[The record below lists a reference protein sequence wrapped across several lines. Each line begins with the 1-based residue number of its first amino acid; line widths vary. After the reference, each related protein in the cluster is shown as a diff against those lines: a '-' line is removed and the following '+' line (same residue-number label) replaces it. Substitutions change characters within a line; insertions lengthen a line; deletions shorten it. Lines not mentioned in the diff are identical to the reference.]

1 MYRGY
6 TLETENNGNWYSISD
21 SLQKLNVS
29 RRTLYDRINKDELIT
44 KKEGRNRLVWLDDTV
59 EVDTSTYTKQNV
71 DLVKE
76 LRSQL
81 EYFKTK
87 VMNLESQLNEYHQ
100 ELSQQRQ
107 RTDTIILKMTDQNQ
121 LLLES
126 KPFWKFW

>member
-1 MYRGY
+1 M
-6 TLETENNGNWYSISD
+6 ETENNGNWYSISD

-87 VMNLESQLNEYHQ
+87 VMNLESQLSEYHQ

>member
-1 MYRGY
+1 
-6 TLETENNGNWYSISD
+6 LETENNGNWYSISD

>member
-1 MYRGY
+1 M
-6 TLETENNGNWYSISD
+6 ETENNGNWYSISD

-44 KKEGRNRLVWLDDTV
+44 KKVGRNRLVWLDDTV

-87 VMNLESQLNEYHQ
+87 VMNLESQLSEYHQ

>member
-1 MYRGY
+1 M
-6 TLETENNGNWYSISD
+6 ETENNGNWYSISD

-44 KKEGRNRLVWLDDTV
+44 KKEGRNRLVWVDDTV

>member
-1 MYRGY
+1 M
-6 TLETENNGNWYSISD
+6 ETENNGNWYSISD

>member
-1 MYRGY
+1 M
-6 TLETENNGNWYSISD
+6 ETENNGTWYSIRD

-29 RRTLYDRINKDELIT
+29 RRTLYDRINKDELIS
-44 KKEGRNRLVWLDDTV
+44 KKQGRNRLVWLDDTV

>member
-1 MYRGY
+1 M
-6 TLETENNGNWYSISD
+6 ETENNGNWYSISD

-59 EVDTSTYTKQNV
+59 EVDTSAYTKQNV

-87 VMNLESQLNEYHQ
+87 VMNLESQLSEYHQ

>member
-1 MYRGY
+1 M
-6 TLETENNGNWYSISD
+6 ETENNGNWYSISD
-21 SLQKLNVS
+21 SLNVS

>member
-6 TLETENNGNWYSISD
+6 TLGTENNGNWYSISD